1 MIFDAYMNKF
11 EENLRLDAEENNKGK
26 GKERKQQ

>member
-1 MIFDAYMNKF
+1 MNKF